1 MWFPDIAPA
10 RVRAHTLGMAF
21 RVLIAGGRHFTD
33 YPLLRATLDALL
45 ANRLPDVEVLT
56 PGGPGV
62 SMLAASYAAERGLSV
77 AALVPDFGRYPAVA
91 AVDRRDAEL
100 VAIAEAA
107 LIVWDERDSIVR
119 RTRSLVEVKGI
130 PVHVIGGDIP
140 RAKVKRTAPPEV
152 ESRRGLPD

>member
-1 MWFPDIAPA
+1 MCPPSSAP
-10 RVRAHTLGMAF
+10 TLLGMAF

-45 ANRLPDVEVLT
+45 ANRFPDVELLT
-56 PGGPGV
+56 AGGPGV
-62 SMLAASYAAERGLSV
+62 PMFAVSYAAERGLSV

-100 VAIAEAA
+100 VAMAEAA
-107 LIVWDERDSIVR
+107 VIVWDDRDPAVR
-119 RTRSLVEVKGI
+119 RVRSMVEAKGI
-130 PVHVIGGDIP
+130 PVHIIGGDTP
-140 RAKVKRTAPPEV
+140 RAKAKRTAPPEV